1 MKLIYHR
8 CGDYLLP
15 DLGLTD
21 EEQRPL
27 GKYGRLR
34 LNYLKEHRPGLF
46 SRLLLSGKLM
56 EHLHE
61 IDETCNARLE
71 LLIPQMQAVEGITED
86 LKATDQ
92 LEWVSRMNDIRHQ
105 VEEALLDEL
114 IYMQLSASGASSH
127 WRFISFVTGRA
138 FGGI

>member
-1 MKLIYHR
+1 MKLTHHR

-15 DLGLTD
+15 DLGLTG

-27 GKYGRLR
+27 GKYGRMR

-46 SRLLLSGKLM
+46 SSILLSGKLM

-61 IDETCNARLE
+61 IDATCNARLE
-71 LLIPQMQAVEGITED
+71 LLIPKMQAAEGITEE

-92 LEWVSRMNDIRHQ
+92 LEWVRRMNDIRHQ
-105 VEEALLDEL
+105 VEETLLDEL
-114 IYMQLSASGASSH
+114 IY
-127 WRFISFVTGRA
+127 V
-138 FGGI
+138 

>member
-1 MKLIYHR
+1 MKLTYHR

-15 DLGLTD
+15 DLGLTE
-21 EEQRPL
+21 EEQQPL
-27 GKYGRLR
+27 GKYGRMR

-46 SRLLLSGKLM
+46 SSLLLSGKLM

-71 LLIPQMQAVEGITED
+71 LLIPQMQAAEGITES

-92 LEWVSRMNDIRHQ
+92 LEWVRRMNDIRHQ
-105 VEEALLDEL
+105 VEETMLDEL
-114 IYMQLSASGASSH
+114 IY
-127 WRFISFVTGRA
+127 V
-138 FGGI
+138 